1 MLFRDFL
8 PEGLRPATPDEM
20 IAERLSFA
28 LRSIAAGRVHYAD
41 AATARIT
48 AQRLME
54 SSSQQF
60 RLRRLGSVL

>member
-8 PEGLRPATPDEM
+8 AEGLRPATPDEM

-28 LRSIAAGRVHYAD
+28 LRSIAAGRVHYA
-41 AATARIT
+41 AAAAARTT

-54 SSSQQF
+54 SSSPQS
-60 RLRRLGSVL
+60 G